1 MLKRISLQALQFAIH
16 QALSLDS
23 SISEKLL
30 PLNHKV
36 IEIIISPLKV
46 HFYICIEGGKLLL
59 KTQSSQPPDTIIYSN
74 PMGLIRLSFLPSSKM
89 RSIFNDQIK
98 ISGDIELGHELK
110 KIFDNMYIDWEG
122 HLAYFTGDVVAH
134 HIGKVMRKGR
144 DFRKSYTESFKKSSK
159 EYLVYELQS
168 TPSQA
173 ELDTFYEDVD
183 ELRLRNERLEAH
195 IQFLLAHYEK
205 N

>member
-1 MLKRISLQALQFAIH
+1 MLKRISLQALQFTIH

-30 PLNHKV
+30 TLNNKV

-46 HFYICIEGGKLLL
+46 HFYICIEGGKLIL
-59 KTQSSQPPDTIIYSN
+59 KTQSSRAPDTIIYSN

-110 KIFDNMYIDWEG
+110 KIFDDMHIDWEG

-173 ELDTFYEDVD
+173 ELETFYGDVD

-195 IQFLLAHYEK
+195 FQFLLAHYEK